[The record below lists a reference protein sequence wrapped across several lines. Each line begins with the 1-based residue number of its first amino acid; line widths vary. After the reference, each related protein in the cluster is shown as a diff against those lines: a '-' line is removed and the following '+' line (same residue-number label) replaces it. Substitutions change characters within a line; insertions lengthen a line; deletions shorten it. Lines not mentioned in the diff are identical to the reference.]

1 MSRIFLIVLAFP
13 LALFLLFSS
22 ETQAATITVTT
33 ADDVM
38 STDGQCSLRE
48 AIIRANTDPVGLIV
62 LGECDLGSGDDEIRF
77 DPSLNGIPIELSI
90 AGSGEDASGTG
101 DLDIV
106 SNITIRGNGV
116 DNTVIDA
123 NSIDRVFH
131 IIGVSRQVTMLDI
144 SITGGLLN
152 DVPGSGISN
161 AGTLLL
167 DRVSIHTNVVTGTT
181 SSAIGGG
188 IFNSG
193 QLAIFESTI
202 DNNTADRGS
211 GIFSNNLVEIFGSTI
226 SNNTG
231 RAGVGVIN
239 FGGLGIFNST
249 ISKNNASNNSG
260 GVRNS
265 TGGTT
270 VISNSTIVEN
280 GEQGIFS
287 SATGNLTIENSIV
300 ANNSA
305 DDCSGVSNILSQGN
319 NLDSD
324 GSCGFVQAGD
334 ISNTDPMIGPLE
346 DNGGPTLTHAL
357 LSGSPAVDA
366 GNNATCEN
374 DDQRGTVRPQDGDD
388 NGAAVCDMGAL
399 EMLLSELI
407 PQVPP
412 PGPGGGDGGGGCSI
426 AAVNNT
432 STAFPLYLLIPAA
445 ILFRRLRRK
454 FN

>member
-1 MSRIFLIVLAFP
+1 
-13 LALFLLFSS
+13 
-22 ETQAATITVTT
+22 
-33 ADDVM
+33 
-38 STDGQCSLRE
+38 
-48 AIIRANTDPVGLIV
+48 
-62 LGECDLGSGDDEIRF
+62 
-77 DPSLNGIPIELSI
+77 
-90 AGSGEDASGTG
+90 
-101 DLDIV
+101 
-106 SNITIRGNGV
+106 
-116 DNTVIDA
+116 
-123 NSIDRVFH
+123 
-131 IIGVSRQVTMLDI
+131 
-144 SITGGLLN
+144 
-152 DVPGSGISN
+152 
-161 AGTLLL
+161 
-167 DRVSIHTNVVTGTT
+167 
-181 SSAIGGG
+181 
-188 IFNSG
+188 
-193 QLAIFESTI
+193 
-202 DNNTADRGS
+202 
-211 GIFSNNLVEIFGSTI
+211 NNLVEIFGSTI

>member
-1 MSRIFLIVLAFP
+1 MIRVSQTFLL
-13 LALFLLFSS
+13 LFLPLFLFFSTD
-22 ETQAATITVTT
+22 TQATTITVTT
-33 ADDVM
+33 ADDIM

-62 LGECDLGSGDDEIRF
+62 LGECDLGSGDDEIVF

-90 AGSGEDASGTG
+90 AGEGEDAGGTG

-106 SNITIRGNGV
+106 SNITFKGNGIE
-116 DNTVIDA
+116 NTVIDA

-131 IIGVSRQVTMLDI
+131 IIGPSRQVTMMDL

-152 DVPGSGISN
+152 DDIGAGISN
-161 AGTLLL
+161 AGILLL
-167 DRVSIHTNVVTGTT
+167 DRVFIHTNVITGTT

-211 GIFSNNLVEIFGSTI
+211 GIFSNNLVEIFESTI
-226 SNNTG
+226 SNNIG
-231 RAGVGVIN
+231 KAGVGVIN
-239 FGGLGIFNST
+239 FGGLGIMNST
-249 ISKNNASNNSG
+249 ISNNIASNNSG
-260 GVRNS
+260 GVNNS
-265 TGGTT
+265 TGGTA

-280 GEQGIFS
+280 GEEGIL
-287 SATGNLTIENSIV
+287 SAAPGDLTISNSIV
-300 ANNSA
+300 ANNM
-305 DDCSGVSNILSQGN
+305 DTDCFGGSNIISLGN

-324 GSCGFVQAGD
+324 GSCGFAQAGD

-357 LSGSPAVDA
+357 LSGSPAVEA
-366 GNNATCEN
+366 GNNTTCVN

-407 PQVPP
+407 TQ
-412 PGPGGGDGGGGCSI
+412 GPTTSSDGGGGCSI
-426 AAVNNT
+426 AAVNNS
-432 STAFPLYLLIPAA
+432 STAFALYLLIPAVM
-445 ILFRRLRRK
+445 LFRRLRRK
-454 FN
+454 LK

>member
-1 MSRIFLIVLAFP
+1 MVKVSPTFLILVFV
-13 LALFLLFSS
+13 LFLFVSS

-167 DRVSIHTNVVTGTT
+167 VRVSSHTIVVTGTT

-193 QLAIFESTI
+193 TLAIFESTI

-249 ISKNNASNNSG
+249 ISKNNASN
-260 GVRNS
+260 
-265 TGGTT
+265 
-270 VISNSTIVEN
+270 
-280 GEQGIFS
+280 
-287 SATGNLTIENSIV
+287 
-300 ANNSA
+300 
-305 DDCSGVSNILSQGN
+305 
-319 NLDSD
+319 
-324 GSCGFVQAGD
+324 
-334 ISNTDPMIGPLE
+334 
-346 DNGGPTLTHAL
+346 
-357 LSGSPAVDA
+357 
-366 GNNATCEN
+366 
-374 DDQRGTVRPQDGDD
+374 
-388 NGAAVCDMGAL
+388 
-399 EMLLSELI
+399 
-407 PQVPP
+407 
-412 PGPGGGDGGGGCSI
+412 
-426 AAVNNT
+426 
-432 STAFPLYLLIPAA
+432 
-445 ILFRRLRRK
+445 
-454 FN
+454 